1 MGDQFA
7 TFVMSVLS
15 NSGVRIE
22 ELTFAHATRYYSGD
36 WGRSSGW
43 RSLDLSKLRVLRFEP
58 LWRCEGGFVG
68 GRTAALEGLEGLLR
82 VVGGRLEELDC
93 GKATM
98 FTWSGSPVALPKLRT
113 LVLAGRASSTYLVEW
128 IESCPELEKLG
139 LKSMT
144 LDNEFTANWQSVIE
158 AVHGHAKRPKI
169 ELEGDWTDEAV
180 NILLPRERRKG
191 VRVVDDP
198 WDNGAQWD
206 TLSGTTEWNFF

>member
-1 MGDQFA
+1 
-7 TFVMSVLS
+7 
-15 NSGVRIE
+15 
-22 ELTFAHATRYYSGD
+22 
-36 WGRSSGW
+36 
-43 RSLDLSKLRVLRFEP
+43 
-58 LWRCEGGFVG
+58 
-68 GRTAALEGLEGLLR
+68 
-82 VVGGRLEELDC
+82 
-93 GKATM
+93 M

-144 LDNEFTANWQSVIE
+144 LDNEFTANWQSVIQ